1 MLTYLL
7 AVLAA
12 CANATSSVL
21 QRKAGR
27 RVPQG
32 ENLSLRLIGSLLH
45 QPVWFGGIFAVT
57 VGFLL
62 QAAALGNGQLS
73 VVEPILV
80 LELPFTLLL
89 ATRVFHM
96 RLHLRE
102 WGAAIAMS
110 AGLAG
115 LLYSL
120 SPAGGKPEDVRW
132 YGWVIGIGVNLA
144 FVAAMTAWGRR
155 GPAGRGPR
163 SGQGSAHQAAV
174 LAVGAGAAF
183 GLTAALIKGMTNVFA
198 QGMAALMTSWE
209 LYAMIATGVG
219 AMFLVQSAMNAG
231 RLVAAQPGLTL
242 TDPIVSILWGVFV
255 FGEQVR
261 TGWYLGLMAAGGVVI
276 VGAVIVLARSP
287 LLSAESGQQEQP
299 QEDPAR
305 SAAHGRNGLCHATA
319 CRAPALAGRSRDVSG
334 SASSTRPVARPG
346 RAWP

>member
-1 MLTYLL
+1 MTYLL

-32 ENLSLRLIGSLLH
+32 QNLSLRLIGSLLH
-45 QPVWFGGIFAVT
+45 QPVWFGGILAVT

-73 VVEPILV
+73 VVEPVLV

-89 ATRVFHM
+89 ATRVFHA
-96 RLHLRE
+96 RLHRRE
-102 WGAAIAMS
+102 WGAVAAMS

-115 LLYSL
+115 LLYAL
-120 SPAGGKPEDVRW
+120 SPAAGNPKGVRW
-132 YGWVIGIGVNLA
+132 YAWVIGIGVNLA

-155 GPAGRGPR
+155 GPAGRGPDT
-163 SGQGSAHQAAV
+163 GQSSALQAAV

-183 GLTAALIKGMTNVFA
+183 GLTAALIKGMTSTFSRGIGV
-198 QGMAALMTSWE
+198 LLTSWQ
-209 LYAMIATGVG
+209 LYAMIAAGVG

-242 TDPIVSILWGVFV
+242 TDPVVSVLWGVLV
-255 FGEQVR
+255 FHEQVR
-261 TGWYLGLMAAGGVVI
+261 TGWFLLLAVTGGVI
-276 VGAVIVLARSP
+276 IAGAVVVLARSP
-287 LLSAESGQQEQP
+287 LLSGESGQEEQP
-299 QEDPAR
+299 RDRPAR
-305 SAAHGRNGLCHATA
+305 SASR
-319 CRAPALAGRSRDVSG
+319 GRSG
-334 SASSTRPVARPG
+334 
-346 RAWP
+346 

>member
-1 MLTYLL
+1 MTYLF

-32 ENLSLRLIGSLLH
+32 QNLSLRLVGSLLH
-45 QPVWFGGIFAVT
+45 QPVWFGGILAVT
-57 VGFLL
+57 AGFLL

-89 ATRVFHM
+89 ATRVFRA
-96 RLHLRE
+96 RLHRRE

-110 AGLAG
+110 AGLAA

-120 SPAGGKPEDVRW
+120 SPTAGKPQDVRW
-132 YGWVIGIGVNLA
+132 YQWVIGIGINLA
-144 FVAAMTAWGRR
+144 FVAAMTVWGRR

-163 SGQGSAHQAAV
+163 SGQSSARQAAV

-183 GLTAALIKGMTNVFA
+183 GLTAALIKGVTSVFS
-198 QGMAALMTSWE
+198 QGMAALLTSWQ
-209 LYAMIATGVG
+209 LYGMIAVGAG

-255 FGEQVR
+255 FREQVR
-261 TGWYLGLMAAGGVVI
+261 TGWFLVLLAAGGVVI
-276 VGAVIVLARSP
+276 AGAVLVLARSP
-287 LLSAESGQQEQP
+287 LLSDESGQQAQKEQP
-299 QEDPAR
+299 QEGPAR
-305 SAAHGRNGLCHATA
+305 SAAHGRE
-319 CRAPALAGRSRDVSG
+319 PS
-334 SASSTRPVARPG
+334 
-346 RAWP
+346 

>member
-1 MLTYLL
+1 MTYLL

-45 QPVWFGGIFAVT
+45 QPVWFCGILAVT
-57 VGFLL
+57 IGFLL

-73 VVEPILV
+73 VVEPVLV

-89 ATRVFHM
+89 ATRVFRA
-96 RLHLRE
+96 RLHRRE
-102 WGAAIAMS
+102 WGAAAAMS
-110 AGLAG
+110 AGLAVM
-115 LLYSL
+115 LYAL
-120 SPAGGKPEDVRW
+120 SPVGGKPQDVRW
-132 YGWVIGIGVNLA
+132 YAWVIGIGVNLA

-155 GPAGRGPR
+155 GPAGRGPN
-163 SGQGSAHQAAV
+163 SGQGSALQAAV

-183 GLTAALIKGMTNVFA
+183 GLTAALIKGVTGTFA
-198 QGMAALMTSWE
+198 EGMGVLLTSWQ
-209 LYAMIATGVG
+209 LYGMIVAGVG

-242 TDPIVSILWGVFV
+242 TDPIVSILWGVLV

-261 TGWYLGLMAAGGVVI
+261 TGWFLLLTIAGGLVM
-276 VGAVIVLARSP
+276 VGAVLVLARSP
-287 LLSAESGQQEQP
+287 LLAGESGRDEQP
-299 QEDPAR
+299 EQQREGPAR
-305 SAAHGRNGLCHATA
+305 SAARGGD
-319 CRAPALAGRSRDVSG
+319 G
-334 SASSTRPVARPG
+334 
-346 RAWP
+346 